1 MPLTGE
7 LCPIRDERERG
18 MVHVAYLD
26 FSKASVTVSGCVLT
40 AKFMS
45 YGLGKWTIKREEKV
59 AGLVVLKSGDQQ

>member
-1 MPLTGE
+1 
-7 LCPIRDERERG
+7 

>member
-1 MPLTGE
+1 M
-7 LCPIRDERERG
+7 
-18 MVHVAYLD
+18 HVAYLD

-45 YGLGKWTIKREEKV
+45 YGLGKRTIKREEKV